1 MKARDVM
8 SHDAECV
15 STKDTLEMAAKR
27 LADAGVGSM
36 PICGEDDRLKGML
49 TDRDIVV
56 KAIAKGKD
64 LARTRVAELA
74 EGKPVTIGADD
85 SIRDTLRT
93 MSRAQV
99 RRLPVIDGHR
109 LVGIVSQADI
119 ARHVSSRRAGHLLEN
134 VSQPPARRGRGLLM
148 LPLLVGAGAVAYVLY
163 QRMNERRAPIVADTV
178 VHVPVDA
185 AYGQWTQFEEFPAF
199 MHGIEEVRQIDDTH
213 LHWRA
218 RVAGK
223 ERQWDAQIHE
233 QEPNKKIAWHA
244 TSGARHD
251 GTVRF
256 EPMGP
261 GATRVKVEMAIEP
274 DSLGERVG
282 TAIGL
287 PARQVKADLER
298 FRELIERRGG
308 QPTGAWHGSV

>member
-1 MKARDVM
+1 MF
-8 SHDAECV
+8 
-15 STKDTLEMAAKR
+15 LGR
-27 LADAGVGSM
+27 LA
-36 PICGEDDRLKGML
+36 
-49 TDRDIVV
+49 
-56 KAIAKGKD
+56 AIAA
-64 LARTRVAELA
+64 LAAGGYWLKKKMGPSARQSTGELSF
-74 EGKPVTIGADD
+74 VQD
-85 SIRDTLRT
+85 SIEVDVPIST
-93 MSRAQV
+93 
-99 RRLPVIDGHR
+99 
-109 LVGIVSQADI
+109 
-119 ARHVSSRRAGHLLEN
+119 
-134 VSQPPARRGRGLLM
+134 
-148 LPLLVGAGAVAYVLY
+148 AY
-163 QRMNERRAPIVADTV
+163 N
-178 VHVPVDA
+178 
-185 AYGQWTQFEEFPAF
+185 QWTQFEEFPNF
-199 MHGIEEVRQIDDTH
+199 MKDVEDVRQIDDTH

-308 QPTGAWHGSV
+308 QPTGAWRGSI

>member
-8 SHDAECV
+8 SRNAECV

-119 ARHVSSRRAGHLLEN
+119 ARHVSSRRSGHLLED
-134 VSQPPARRGRGLLM
+134 VSQPRARRGRGLLM
-148 LPLLVGAGAVAYVLY
+148 LPLLVGAGAAAYVLY

-199 MHGIEEVRQIDDTH
+199 MHGVEEVRQIDDTH

-308 QPTGAWHGSV
+308 QPTGAWRGSV